1 MKKINIILSITT
13 TIIFSFLIYTYA
25 LKIELYN
32 VKNIKINGTRF
43 IMKNEIHSMIA
54 HYKNDKIN
62 SLEIKEIQGTINMHP
77 YIKASKIYKILPN
90 TIIINIKEVVPI
102 ALFEDKGKYY
112 FLDSKLNKI
121 QSNINSINYYS
132 VPIVSN
138 KIKNDF
144 SNIVQTINQ
153 IRKKNMK
160 FYNTIN
166 EIVILEDIILFSL
179 NKGTKIKINR
189 TNEYNNTIK
198 LLSFLETIKN
208 NKNITDYKYV
218 DLTIPKQI
226 IVKENNKL

>member
-1 MKKINIILSITT
+1 MKKINIILSTT

-25 LKIELYN
+25 IKIELYN

-43 IMKNEIHSMIA
+43 IMKNEIYSMLA
-54 HYKNDKIN
+54 HYKNNKIN
-62 SLEIKEIQGTINMHP
+62 SLEIKEIQETVNMHP
-77 YIKASKIYKILPN
+77 YIKASKIYKVLPN

-144 SNIVQTINQ
+144 FNIGQTINQ

-166 EIVILEDIILFSL
+166 EIVILEDIILFNL

-189 TNEYNNTIK
+189 INEYNNTIK

-208 NKNITDYKYV
+208 NKKISDYKYV